1 MIEDKINQAKL
12 EKEKNDQL
20 KTNDT
25 DKKNKD
31 DKWNKVKSVN
41 LKGKKVDADPDN
53 EADKPVDVLNEPGK

>member
-1 MIEDKINQAKL
+1 MKEDKINQAKL
-12 EKEKNDQL
+12 EKEKNDPL

>member
-1 MIEDKINQAKL
+1 MKEDKINQAKL
-12 EKEKNDQL
+12 EKEKNDPL

-31 DKWNKVKSVN
+31 EKWNKVKSVN